1 MNLFVQALVTA
12 TEKMC
17 GHFVLVL
24 VVVLENRCSSGA
36 C

>member
-24 VVVLENRCSSGA
+24 VVVLVLVPENGC
-36 C
+36 